1 MADMIAVTTQDLEP
15 AVHLRDAFQAS
26 GFDVELLTAGERLAD
41 ARDAALLVLTGGLDE
56 KRTRRL
62 LREADERGG
71 VPVIGLA
78 DAPQDALPDA
88 CRRRGIDV
96 CFAKPADVDE
106 VALVARRLIE
116 RRRLRME
123 TGILG
128 DSDAMLEV
136 LERVV
141 QMAPVN
147 ATVLLT
153 GESGTG
159 KELVARGLHALS
171 ARNRGPFIAANVAA
185 LSETLL
191 ESELFGH
198 EKGSFTGAVA
208 QRKGLFELAT
218 QGSLFLDEIGEMP
231 LSTQTKLLRVLE
243 ERRFYRVGG
252 EEPISVDVRVIAA
265 TNRDLRQQVELGEFR
280 RDLYYRL
287 QVLQIVLPP
296 LRQRRGDIPELIE
309 FFARSAAREHGRSA
323 VTFEPA
329 ALDALVAYDWPGNVR
344 ELRNLVE
351 SAVVLSSGRG
361 VIGLA
366 DIPDH
371 VRAGSGGRRPLPV
384 PVPRSAPPD
393 HQSSAPAPEL
403 EFIFRTLLEMR
414 MDMEELR
421 REFEEYRRTAPRMTG
436 GVELPFPY
444 PYPPSL
450 VEAMPI
456 GEELGQRS
464 AGTGA
469 EAGGGAE
476 EEEDDDDEGVV
487 VYRPGMRMDDLERA
501 AIIAAL
507 ERVGGNR
514 RRAAEELGIG
524 ERTLYRKIKQY
535 EIPL

>member
-1 MADMIAVTTQDLEP
+1 MAEMIAVTTQDLEP
-15 AVHLRDAFQAS
+15 AVRLRDALQAR

-41 ARDAALLVLTGGLDE
+41 ARDPSLLVLTGGLDE
-56 KRTRRL
+56 KRARRL

-71 VPVIGLA
+71 VPVIGLT
-78 DAPQDALPDA
+78 DAPHDALPDA

-96 CFAKPADVDE
+96 CFAKPADVEE
-106 VALVARRLIE
+106 VVLVARRLIE
-116 RRRLRME
+116 RRRLRHE
-123 TGILG
+123 TGIIG

-147 ATVLLT
+147 ATVLLS

-171 ARNRGPFIAANVAA
+171 SRSSGAFIAANVAA

-208 QRKGLFELAT
+208 QRKGLFELAHH
-218 QGSLFLDEIGEMP
+218 GSLFLDEIGEMP
-231 LSTQTKLLRVLE
+231 LATQTKLLRVLE

-265 TNRDLRQQVELGEFR
+265 TNRDLREQVELGEFR

-287 QVLQIVLPP
+287 QVLQITLPP
-296 LRQRRGDIPELIE
+296 LRQRRSDIPELIE
-309 FFARSAAREHGRSA
+309 FFARSAAREHARSA
-323 VTFEPA
+323 ISFEPA

-361 VIGLA
+361 VIALA
-366 DIPDH
+366 DLPDH
-371 VRAGSGGRRPLPV
+371 VRSGSGGRRPLPV
-384 PVPRSAPPD
+384 PLPRAATPS
-393 HQSSAPAPEL
+393 QGSAPAPEL

-414 MDMEELR
+414 MDMEQLR
-421 REFEEYRRTAPRMTG
+421 QEFEEYRRTAPRMTG
-436 GVELPFPY
+436 GVELPYPY

-450 VEAMPI
+450 VEAMPV
-456 GEELGQRS
+456 GDDLGR
-464 AGTGA
+464 TGGVDA
-469 EAGGGAE
+469 SSDAA
-476 EEEDDDDEGVV
+476 EEEDDEEGVV
-487 VYRPGMRMDDLERA
+487 VYRPGMRMEDLERA
-501 AIIAAL
+501 AIIASL